1 MLVKHFMG
9 EHKGHHSESA
19 EQFYYS
25 FWMSPERIIAQKL
38 IAIFYIV
45 YIRKYNALYV
55 QQYAFWGETVF

>member
-9 EHKGHHSESA
+9 EHKGHHSGSA

-25 FWMSPERIIAQKL
+25 FWMSPERIIARNV

-45 YIRKYNALYV
+45 HIRNYNAL
-55 QQYAFWGETVF
+55 